1 MKKYFITLNE
11 DTEILDTQSYD
22 SLEEA
27 KTVANDILN
36 GDVLDEDSIED
47 LVAGYME
54 DYELDK
60 LFIQE
65 AVPATFPDMG
75 EMVADQLDD
84 WAISEGAEDYLEPM
98 LNKDVDELNN
108 MITSW
113 LLKKGYKPNWY
124 NISECYPVV
133 KEDKL

>member
-1 MKKYFITLNE
+1 MKKYFITFDE
-11 DTEILDTQSYD
+11 DPGIIDTQSYE

-27 KTVANDILN
+27 KAVANKILN
-36 GDVLDEDSIED
+36 GGVLDEESIED
-47 LVAGYME
+47 LVADYEGG
-54 DYELDK
+54 YELDK

-65 AVPATFPDMG
+65 AIPATFPDMG

-84 WAISEGAEDYLEPM
+84 WAISEGTEDYLEPI
-98 LNKDVDELNN
+98 LNKDVDELNT

-124 NISECYPVV
+124 NILECYPVV
-133 KEDKL
+133 KEDEL